1 MAEQNS
7 ECNCHECTQARY
19 RGSFQYQYDQALK
32 QTPAEP
38 SPEPEA
44 APSERGDAHHI
55 MERIANTVN
64 MSGASPEDWVWE
76 TLAVLEADNRL
87 LPTEPQQ
94 ASAPEDTFTHV
105 ETGIVIKKGDLL
117 FEPLKE
123 KLAEPQQASAEPSIT
138 QKMRGRRVTNEEA
151 ADSARRLINSHFRNR
166 GREDRA
172 RCSIPARPEDDD
184 LIITDYVRE
193 QAEREAQLAALKQ
206 SASKTEPEPILCD
219 DCGVNPGDGE
229 MILTK
234 KQWLMVNPQDYG
246 MLCTSCIV
254 KRAHKL
260 PGALSVYGH
269 IVFTGDHDPGD
280 SPERIIVPLR
290 LENADYSRNNA
301 DLKHELAALK
311 QSLGECVE
319 ALEMYRRRDNC
330 KCPTC
335 RNADAALANAKAL
348 LEGR

>member
-1 MAEQNS
+1 
-7 ECNCHECTQARY
+7 
-19 RGSFQYQYDQALK
+19 
-32 QTPAEP
+32 
-38 SPEPEA
+38 
-44 APSERGDAHHI
+44 

-87 LPTEPQQ
+87 LP
-94 ASAPEDTFTHV
+94 
-105 ETGIVIKKGDLL
+105 
-117 FEPLKE
+117 
-123 KLAEPQQASAEPSIT
+123 AEPQQASAEPSIT

-311 QSLGECVE
+311 QSLGECVK
-319 ALEMYRRRDNC
+319 ALKMYRRRDNC

-348 LEGR
+348 LEGK